1 MTKTPDLS
9 DLSASSALSALW
21 AATSIAVIGA
31 TERPGAMGRLPID
44 YLQRYGF
51 GGFIA
56 PVNPKGGTI
65 LGLPAFASIGDVT
78 EPIDLALIMVPAGSV
93 AAAVRDCA
101 AAGVKACIVMS
112 SGFAETGPEGQAA
125 QDELVAIARASG
137 MRMVGPNCI
146 GSVGGAGSVMATFSP
161 VFSSE
166 STPAPAGSIA
176 LVSQSGALGFGALSL
191 AMERG
196 VPIGIAVTTGNE
208 ADVTAAEVAACLA
221 TDEAVTG
228 LLMYVESLDDLESL
242 RTAAA
247 HVPVAVLKAGRSE
260 AGALAAASHT
270 GALATQDKVVDAAL
284 KSLGIARVTD
294 IDDLLD
300 VGAVFASGAR
310 MTGRRVGILTTS
322 GGSGI
327 LATDAI
333 EAAGLE
339 LAQLAPETVRAL

>member
-1 MTKTPDLS
+1 
-9 DLSASSALSALW
+9 
-21 AATSIAVIGA
+21 
-31 TERPGAMGRLPID
+31 MGRLPID

-137 MRMVGPNCI
+137 MRMVGPTCI

-196 VPIGIAVTTGNE
+196 VPIGIAVTTGN
-208 ADVTAAEVAACLA
+208 
-221 TDEAVTG
+221 
-228 LLMYVESLDDLESL
+228 
-242 RTAAA
+242 
-247 HVPVAVLKAGRSE
+247 
-260 AGALAAASHT
+260 
-270 GALATQDKVVDAAL
+270 
-284 KSLGIARVTD
+284 
-294 IDDLLD
+294 
-300 VGAVFASGAR
+300 
-310 MTGRRVGILTTS
+310 
-322 GGSGI
+322 
-327 LATDAI
+327 
-333 EAAGLE
+333 
-339 LAQLAPETVRAL
+339 